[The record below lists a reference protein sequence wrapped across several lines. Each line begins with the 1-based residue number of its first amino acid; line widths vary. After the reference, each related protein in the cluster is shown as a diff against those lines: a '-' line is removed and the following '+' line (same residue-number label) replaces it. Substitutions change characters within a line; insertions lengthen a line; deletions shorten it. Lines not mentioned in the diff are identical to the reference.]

1 MEDKTKRQH
10 SILHPL
16 ANNNQLPVKTVDTSN
31 TADNNY
37 NKNNSGILSSSYNPQ
52 QQHQLQQQKRPIP
65 KNVAYPPMYS
75 FNISTAN
82 TLKNSVSTTKATS
95 GLPVA
100 PDGYIYV
107 KGYGSGSA
115 ADHIPRNIPNY
126 YPRRGTSI
134 TNNYTESSVVTPTPL
149 HIPRPLAPPHLLQP
163 PNLHQLLQQPQPQ
176 QHDNGET
183 VAAAASSPTLEIFNT
198 LNPRKAPNMTYKEK
212 IMNWMS
218 SIPQFNDSENNE
230 IYIDCY
236 PGVISTSVTPSTSD
250 EEIDLADI
258 EDILELQARKVT
270 RYVTRLYIRE
280 SENWEE
286 IAGDDEAGDVDGGVE
301 YEVEEGDDDDDDVDD
316 DDYDED
322 RVQPHNYVYRNA
334 NLNIAYETD

>member
-1 MEDKTKRQH
+1 MDDKTKRQQ

-16 ANNNQLPVKTVDTSN
+16 ANNNQLLVKTVDTNN
-31 TADNNY
+31 TANN
-37 NKNNSGILSSSYNPQ
+37 NCNSNNSSILSSSINPQ
-52 QQHQLQQQKRPIP
+52 QQQPKRSIP

-82 TLKNSVSTTKATS
+82 TLKNGVSTKKVTS

-107 KGYGSGSA
+107 KGYGSGSV
-115 ADHIPRNIPNY
+115 ADHIPRNIPSY

-134 TNNYTESSVVTPTPL
+134 TNNYTESSAVTPTPL

-163 PNLHQLLQQPQPQ
+163 PNSHQQLQHPQQ
-176 QHDNGET
+176 QHDSGET
-183 VAAAASSPTLEIFNT
+183 TVSPTLEVFNT

-286 IAGDDEAGDVDGGVE
+286 IPAEDGDGDFDGRAE
-301 YEVEEGDDDDDDVDD
+301 YEVEDGDDDVDDDDVDD
-316 DDYDED
+316 DVVDYDED
-322 RVQPHNYVYRNA
+322 KVQVRNYVYRNA